1 MGYLSSTCN
10 NSEQQI
16 GEELSSGSLSANSGR
31 EDAGSF
37 KDSMLLRFARSLRK
51 NEHAYHWTIAGFKL
65 LQRVG
70 LSISPNHYYWPVPDV
85 EQLETRQWS
94 SSSMCGIDLRTEG
107 QLRFLQ
113 KVVTQY
119 QSELNFPEAPNGV
132 AAYHHNNG
140 YFETVDAEIAYC
152 MVRHFQPRRIIE
164 IGTGFSTLLFQA
176 ALRKN
181 AESKG
186 RQGELL
192 TIDHDRQ
199 KVKAAAD
206 SITASVMV
214 RPVQEVDWSV
224 FSALKKDDILFLD
237 SSHVVGVGSD
247 VVHEYLEILPRLNRG
262 VLIHAHDIFLP
273 ADYPREAVLDHLCFW
288 SEQYLLQAFLAFN
301 HDFEVI
307 WGSSAM
313 QLFQRE
319 ALEQAFPSWRT
330 SYRNMPLEARR
341 FVPSMDQQRVWPS
354 SFWFRRK

>member
-1 MGYLSSTCN
+1 MRASNLVRD
-10 NSEQQI
+10 NSEP
-16 GEELSSGSLSANSGR
+16 ELSPEIPSCSDPGTGVSGD
-31 EDAGSF
+31 DAGF
-37 KDSMLLRFARSLRK
+37 KDNALLRFARSLRK
-51 NEHAYHWTIAGFKL
+51 NEQAYHWTVAGFKL
-65 LQRVG
+65 LQRAGISV
-70 LSISPNHYYWPVPDV
+70 SPNHYYWPVPDV
-85 EQLETRQWS
+85 RQLETRQWPS
-94 SSSMCGIDLRTEG
+94 SAMCGIDLRWER

-113 KVVTQY
+113 GVVPLY
-119 QSELNFPEAPNGV
+119 QSELNFPDALNGV
-132 AAYHHNNG
+132 ASYHRNNG

-181 AESKG
+181 AESG
-186 RQGELL
+186 GLRGELL

-199 KVKAAAD
+199 KLEAASDNFSAE
-206 SITASVMV
+206 VMV
-214 RPVQEVDWSV
+214 KPVQEVHWSV
-224 FSALKKDDILFLD
+224 FSALREDDILFLD

-273 ADYPREAVLDHLCFW
+273 ADYPREAVLHHLCFW

-341 FVPSMDQQRVWPS
+341 FIPSVDQQRVWPS